1 MTGQRIRI
9 GVSLLCLMASALVL
23 KTSTQGEAV
32 PLRRTLDEFPTTI
45 GGWRGQEATV
55 LEVEVLNI
63 LRVSDYLMRRYVDAS
78 GRAAWLYIGYWET
91 QRKGAQIHSP
101 KNCLPG
107 SGWEPLEA
115 SSLAISLPGGRLLPV
130 NRFVIQKAGEREVV
144 LYWYRAQGQD
154 VAGEV
159 SAKISMVTSA
169 ITRHRTDGALVRVS
183 SSVNGTVAETSDRLV
198 SFVRAMYPV
207 LALYLPD

>member
-1 MTGQRIRI
+1 MGQRIRV

-63 LRVSDYLMRRYVDAS
+63 LRASDYLMRRYVDAS
-78 GRAAWLYIGYWET
+78 GRAAWLYIGYWQT

-130 NRFVIQKAGEREVV
+130 NRFVIQKGGEREVV
-144 LYWYRAQGQD
+144 LYWYRAQGED

-183 SSVNGTVAETSDRLV
+183 SSVDGTVAETSDRLV

>member
-1 MTGQRIRI
+1 MGQRIRV
-9 GVSLLCLMASALVL
+9 GLSLLCLMASALVL

-32 PLRRTLDEFPTTI
+32 PLRRTLDQFPTTL
-45 GGWRGQEATV
+45 GPWRGQEAAL
-55 LEVEVLNI
+55 LEVEALNI
-63 LRVSDYLMRRYVDAS
+63 LKVSDYLMRRYVDAS
-78 GRAAWLYIGYWET
+78 GRATWLYVGYWQT
-91 QRKGAQIHSP
+91 QRKGAQVHSP

-115 SSLAISLPGGRLLPV
+115 SSLAISLPGGRPLPV
-130 NRFVIQKAGEREVV
+130 NRFVIQKGGEREVV

-183 SSVNGTVAETSDRLV
+183 SSVDGTVAETSDRLV

>member
-1 MTGQRIRI
+1 MGQRIRV

-63 LRVSDYLMRRYVDAS
+63 LRASDYLMRRYVDAS
-78 GRAAWLYIGYWET
+78 GRAAWLYIGYWQT

-130 NRFVIQKAGEREVV
+130 NRFVIQKGGEREVV
-144 LYWYRAQGQD
+144 LYWYRAQGED

-183 SSVNGTVAETSDRLV
+183 SSVNGTVAETSDRLE

>member
-1 MTGQRIRI
+1 
-9 GVSLLCLMASALVL
+9 
-23 KTSTQGEAV
+23 
-32 PLRRTLDEFPTTI
+32 
-45 GGWRGQEATV
+45 

-63 LRVSDYLMRRYVDAS
+63 LKVSDYLMRRYVDAS
-78 GRAAWLYIGYWET
+78 GRPAWLYIGYWQT

-115 SSLAISLPGGRLLPV
+115 SSLAIALPGGRILPV
-130 NRFVIQKAGEREVV
+130 NRFVIQKGGEREVV

-183 SSVNGTVAETSDRLV
+183 SSVDGTVAETSDRLV

>member
-1 MTGQRIRI
+1 MGQRIRV

-63 LRVSDYLMRRYVDAS
+63 LRASDYLMRRYVDAS
-78 GRAAWLYIGYWET
+78 GRAAWLYIGYWQT

-130 NRFVIQKAGEREVV
+130 NRFVIQKGGEREVV
-144 LYWYRAQGQD
+144 LYWYRAQGED